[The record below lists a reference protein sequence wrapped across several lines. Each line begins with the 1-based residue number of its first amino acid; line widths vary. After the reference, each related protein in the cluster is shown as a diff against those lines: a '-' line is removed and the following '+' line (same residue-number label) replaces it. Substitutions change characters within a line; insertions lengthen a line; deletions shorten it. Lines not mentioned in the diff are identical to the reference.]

1 MRYLMLIHQD
11 ENNMGDPANMQAVYA
26 QWGAFNEA
34 LAKAQGAAPGER
46 MQPPS
51 AGKTVR
57 VRDGQTGVVD
67 GPYSEAKEQLGGYFF
82 IEAKNFDEAVK
93 WAELCPASK
102 YGAIEI
108 RAIVEP
114 GKA

>member
-67 GPYSEAKEQLGGYFF
+67 GPYSEAKEQLGFVALRDLAQFLGRH
-82 IEAKNFDEAVK
+82 ESDV
-93 WAELCPASK
+93 
-102 YGAIEI
+102 GAAQGLLHA
-108 RAIVEP
+108 R
-114 GKA
+114 

>member
-1 MRYLMLIHQD
+1 MRYIMLIHHD
-11 ENNMGDPANMQAVYA
+11 ETNIGHPEGQQALYA
-26 QWGAFNEA
+26 EWGAFNDA

-46 MQPPS
+46 MQSPTQ
-51 AGKTVR
+51 GKTVR
-57 VRDGQTGVVD
+57 VRGAETRVVD
-67 GPYSEAKEQLGGYFF
+67 GPYSEAREQLGGYFF

-108 RAIVEP
+108 RPIVEP
-114 GKA
+114 GQA